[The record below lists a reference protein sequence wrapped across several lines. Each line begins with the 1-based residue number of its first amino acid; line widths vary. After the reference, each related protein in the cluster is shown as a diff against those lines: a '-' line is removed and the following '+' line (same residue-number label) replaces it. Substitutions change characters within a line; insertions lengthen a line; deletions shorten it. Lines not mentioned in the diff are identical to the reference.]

1 MIWWLIYNAEDI
13 EPNKNY
19 INFHFDEC
27 KNYGITLYLIIRDRL
42 HFCTNTNNMQIIYD
56 GKPILKPNVVIN
68 RSRDYLLSKSF
79 EYIGY
84 NVYNNSEVT
93 LLGNNKMLALQY
105 VSNLGIDTMPTSYGD
120 SDGNIPE
127 YPFVLKSLSG
137 HGGKEVFYINNYE
150 MLTTSLMKL
159 EGKDYL
165 YQKVASDL
173 GKDLRVYIVG
183 NKIVTAMLRI
193 SDHDFRSNY
202 CLGGRAVQ
210 YDLNS
215 KEKDI
220 VLAIIN
226 NLDIGHCGIDFVFNN
241 GKMIFNEIEDVVG
254 SRMLYQ
260 YTNINIVKEYVEFIY
275 RNLDKKKEP

>member
-1 MIWWLIYNAEDI
+1 MIWWLIYNVEDI
-13 EPNKNY
+13 EPNKSY
-19 INFHFDEC
+19 INFYFEEC
-27 KNYGITLYLIIRDRL
+27 KIYGIKLYLIIRDRL
-42 HFCTNTNNMQIIYD
+42 HFCTNTNNIQIIYD
-56 GKPILKPNVVIN
+56 GKSVLKPNVVIN

-79 EYIGY
+79 EYIGTK
-84 NVYNNSEVT
+84 VCNNSEVT
-93 LLGNNKMLALQY
+93 LLGNNKLLALQY
-105 VSNLGIDTMPTSYGD
+105 VSNLGIDIMPTYYGD
-120 SDGNIPE
+120 SDNNLPE

-137 HGGKEVFYINNYE
+137 HGGKEVFYISNYE
-150 MLTTSLMKL
+150 MLMTSLKKL
-159 EGKDYL
+159 EGKDYI

-183 NKIVTAMLRI
+183 NKIVTAMLRK

-202 CLGGRAVQ
+202 CLGGLAFQ
-210 YDLNS
+210 YELNI

-220 VLAIIN
+220 VLTIIN
-226 NLDIGHCGIDFVFNN
+226 NLEIGHCGIDFIFDN

-275 RNLDKKKEP
+275 SNLDK